1 MKSVSQEL
9 DEQARQIL
17 YFEASAPID
26 MAHEALMHRLW
37 AIYEAGFNAGKK
49 EKTNA

>member
-1 MKSVSQEL
+1 MRSLAEEL

-49 EKTNA
+49 EKANA